1 MTGGLQN
8 TILLSAVTMLEADTQ
23 WTGVNSTAFQ
33 TNKRLEINL
42 KFHNLESF
50 FRQYHYLLK
59 ISHFKQCIDFFTS
72 EILMKNLADSK
83 LCHVSCIV
91 CC

>member
-42 KFHNLESF
+42 
-50 FRQYHYLLK
+50 
-59 ISHFKQCIDFFTS
+59 
-72 EILMKNLADSK
+72 
-83 LCHVSCIV
+83 
-91 CC
+91 